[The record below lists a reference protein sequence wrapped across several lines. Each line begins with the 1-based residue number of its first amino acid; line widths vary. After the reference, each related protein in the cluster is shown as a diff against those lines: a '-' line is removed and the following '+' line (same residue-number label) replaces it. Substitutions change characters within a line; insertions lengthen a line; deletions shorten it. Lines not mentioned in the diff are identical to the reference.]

1 MRATTVLMM
10 RGQMWRLYASEV
22 LTGSGDG
29 IVWVAVVVAL
39 ADEPRFGLL
48 LGLGVVARLGPRA
61 VLSIPAGALIDRGDL
76 RRLLVLSSAARAVL
90 MGALS
95 FAVAGSAGPATIL
108 GLLLF
113 SNIAGVAMRPGLA
126 AAVPPVAGERHLAI
140 ANARLSTLKQV
151 FAFVGPLMGVGL
163 VAWSAELAT
172 AITGVTYLAAAVVL
186 AGVSGLP
193 RRSPTFV
200 DSLRVEPVGQRRLD
214 PGWRVRSVEG
224 LTKLVALIGAMY
236 FVRGSEM
243 VLLVLVVRDLLDE
256 DPSVIGWLS
265 GAVGIGAVVAIPLAS
280 RRADGGLRSTVW
292 LSIALTAAPTAA
304 LVFISQTWVA
314 CLVLVFVGIG
324 MVVFEVASVVA
335 VQRVIDLSHL
345 GRAFGAVN
353 MSANVGRLTGALA
366 APALVA
372 VLGLRGSLLVVS
384 GVLVV
389 VGLVVSGA
397 LDVLGTRAE
406 WCRQSLE
413 PMVHVLHELAL
424 FEGAPP
430 AALERVARQLSEEQ
444 VPPGTVVIAEG
455 DEADDLYVIRSGH
468 FEVTVDGNAVNEM
481 DAGDWF
487 GEIGLIDRVPRTA
500 TVTAAT
506 GAVVWRIPGR
516 VFLDVLEETGAAPTA
531 LLGGIADRLAAGA
544 HRADDPVDR
553 SDEPG

>member
-1 MRATTVLMM
+1 MGSAVKRSSRPGAT
-10 RGQMWRLYASEV
+10 AC
-22 LTGSGDG
+22 
-29 IVWVAVVVAL
+29 
-39 ADEPRFGLL
+39 
-48 LGLGVVARLGPRA
+48 
-61 VLSIPAGALIDRGDL
+61 AGATASAKISRSDLARRG
-76 RRLLVLSSAARAVL
+76 
-90 MGALS
+90 
-95 FAVAGSAGPATIL
+95 
-108 GLLLF
+108 
-113 SNIAGVAMRPGLA
+113 
-126 AAVPPVAGERHLAI
+126 E
-140 ANARLSTLKQV
+140 
-151 FAFVGPLMGVGL
+151 
-163 VAWSAELAT
+163 
-172 AITGVTYLAAAVVL
+172 
-186 AGVSGLP
+186 
-193 RRSPTFV
+193 
-200 DSLRVEPVGQRRLD
+200 
-214 PGWRVRSVEG
+214 
-224 LTKLVALIGAMY
+224 ALI
-236 FVRGSEM
+236 
-243 VLLVLVVRDLLDE
+243 
-256 DPSVIGWLS
+256 
-265 GAVGIGAVVAIPLAS
+265 
-280 RRADGGLRSTVW
+280 
-292 LSIALTAAPTAA
+292 AA
-304 LVFISQTWVA
+304 LLEERGFSI
-314 CLVLVFVGIG
+314 C
-324 MVVFEVASVVA
+324 
-335 VQRVIDLSHL
+335 
-345 GRAFGAVN
+345 GRNVR
-353 MSANVGRLTGALA
+353 VGRLELDVIAR
-366 APALVA
+366 
-372 VLGLRGSLLVVS
+372 RGSLLVVS